1 MSLRK
6 SQTFPSYHYWFG
18 KIKNLNLFKPAVF
31 IKVIKACRTPWRLM
45 RNTQFN
51 LVREWLKCKQVWK
64 KCYDLQRIYS
74 WTFLRKPMK
83 LNDARAAVKH
93 TVLIYKRI
101 DGNSTRYETT
111 WPSYNNVNEFIDWNG
126 VWKICLSCVSYQI
139 WPHTN
144 RKTEEALSTRTL
156 K

>member
-1 MSLRK
+1 MYRHQDWKGRS
-6 SQTFPSYHYWFG
+6 
-18 KIKNLNLFKPAVF
+18 NLNLFKRTLF
-31 IKVIKACRTPWRLM
+31 IKVINKACRSPWRFM

-64 KCYDLQRIYS
+64 KCYDLQLIYS

-83 LNDARAAVKH
+83 LNDARVAVKH

-111 WPSYNNVNEFIDWNG
+111 WSSYNNVNEFIDWNG

-139 WPHTN
+139 RPQNN
-144 RKTEEALSTRTL
+144 RKTEETLSTRTL
-156 K
+156 KKKRV